1 MVDIDPKRFHD
12 FEQAG
17 WEAVARD
24 YNDSWAWV
32 TTQSIEP
39 LLDAAGVGKGTRIL
53 DVACGPGYVAG
64 AAVDRGAIATGVDF
78 SAAMILEAQRRYPG
92 VDFRQGDA
100 EELTLPK
107 PRSMPSF
114 AISVCFIWQD
124 LRKH

>member
-17 WEAVARD
+17 WEAVAGN
-24 YNDSWAWV
+24 YNNSWAWV

-39 LLDAAGVGKGTRIL
+39 LLDAADVGKGTRVL

-64 AAVDRGAIATGVDF
+64 AARARGAIATGIDF
-78 SAAMILEAQRRYPG
+78 SAAMILEAQRRYPD

-100 EELTLPK
+100 E
-107 PRSMPSF
+107 
-114 AISVCFIWQD
+114 D
-124 LRKH
+124 L